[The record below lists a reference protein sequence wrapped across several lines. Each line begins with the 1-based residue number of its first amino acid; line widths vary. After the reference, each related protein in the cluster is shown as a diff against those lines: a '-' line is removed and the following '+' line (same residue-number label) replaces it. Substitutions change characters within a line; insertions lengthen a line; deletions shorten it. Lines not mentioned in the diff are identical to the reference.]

1 MKPGPE
7 WQESRAGVKEE
18 SQVASRFLVLA
29 PG

>member
-7 WQESRAGVKEE
+7 WQESRAGVMEE
-18 SQVASRFLVLA
+18 SQVAGRFLVLA